1 MKLSLEYRIGAPRYS
16 KWWID
21 FDVVPPW
28 NVPSRLLTVPQLVI
42 VIVIVAVVVAVV
54 VGGGGSR

>member
-1 MKLSLEYRIGAPRYS
+1 MKLPLEYRIGAPRCS

-28 NVPSRLLTVPQLVI
+28 QLWNVPSILLTEPQLVK
-42 VIVIVAVVVAVV
+42 VVVVVVAVV
-54 VGGGGSR
+54 GGGGGSR